1 MLHSASS
8 AEVKPFV
15 ARRHRE
21 KPRRGALFNAS
32 EAVMVSARLASP
44 IIDRAGTMMEQQE
57 FRALA
62 LTFPET
68 AESSH
73 FDTADFR
80 VRNKIFATLREADAR
95 AVLKL
100 SPDEQQLV
108 MATSPGMF
116 EPVKG
121 SWGLKGWTRVVLDRA
136 DSDTVRHAMG
146 MAWRSVAPKK
156 LAGGYKL

>member
-1 MLHSASS
+1 
-8 AEVKPFV
+8 
-15 ARRHRE
+15 
-21 KPRRGALFNAS
+21 
-32 EAVMVSARLASP
+32 MVSARIALP
-44 IIDRAGTMMEQQE
+44 MTDRAGTMMEQQD

-62 LTFPET
+62 LTFPEA

-73 FDTADFR
+73 FEAADFR
-80 VRNKIFATLREADAR
+80 VRNKIFATLREADGR

-108 MATSPGMF
+108 MATAPGLF

-136 DSDTVRHAMG
+136 DAETVRHAMG